1 MILESILTYHLI
13 VGAILHGPPLQLREN
28 IVANNNEY
36 RCAVRNLYHE
46 GRGEGL
52 VGQAFIVKSVLNRV
66 RDTKHPHSVCKVIYQ
81 NKQFSWTHQ
90 IPKNKQQVPNK
101 TTSEKEL
108 LRRLEALSTVVIL
121 LDRVGVDFTQGS
133 KFYHSTKVKPNWD
146 YRKLEKVQIVGNHVF
161 YRDIRKENK

>member
-1 MILESILTYHLI
+1 MIIEGFLAYHLI
-13 VGAILHGPPLQLREN
+13 AGAMLHGPPIQLRED

-52 VGQAFIVKSVLNRV
+52 VGQAFIVKTVLNRV

-90 IPKNKQQVPNK
+90 IPKHKQQVPNK

-108 LRRLEALSTVVIL
+108 LKQLEALSTVVIW
-121 LDRVGVDFTQGS
+121 LDRIGVDFTDNS
-133 KFYHSTKVKPNWD
+133 KYYHSIRVKPKWD
-146 YRKLEKVQIVGNHVF
+146 YSKLVKTNVVGNHVF
-161 YRDIRKENK
+161 YKRKEK

>member
-13 VGAILHGPPLQLREN
+13 VGAMLHGPPFQWREN

-52 VGQAFIVKSVLNRV
+52 VGQAYIVKSVLNRV
-66 RDTKHPHSVCKVIYQ
+66 RDTKHPHSICKVIYQ
-81 NKQFSWTHQ
+81 RMQFSWTHQ

-108 LRRLEALSTVVIL
+108 LKQLEALSTAVIL
-121 LDRVGVDFTQGS
+121 LDRVGIDFTQGS
-133 KFYHSTKVKPNWD
+133 QFYHSVKVKPNWD
-146 YRKLEKVQIVGNHVF
+146 YSKLEKTNVVGNHVF
-161 YRDIRKENK
+161 YKRKGE

>member
-13 VGAILHGPPLQLREN
+13 VGAMLHGPPFKIRDN
-28 IVANNNEY
+28 IVVNNNEY

-66 RDTKHPHSVCKVIYQ
+66 RDTRHPHSVCKVIYQ
-81 NKQFSWTHQ
+81 NKQFSWVHQ
-90 IPKNKQQVPNK
+90 LPKHKHKVPNK

-108 LRRLEALSTVVIL
+108 LKRLEALSTVVIWI
-121 LDRVGVDFTQGS
+121 DRLGWDFTQES
-133 KFYHSTKVKPNWD
+133 QFYHSVNVKPRWD
-146 YRKLEKVQIVGNHVF
+146 YKKLEKTQRIGNHIF
-161 YRDIRKENK
+161 YKRKENK